1 MSTTSTGY
9 RYIVRTPGVRGGN
22 AIIEGTR
29 FGVHDVIGLLQT
41 GETVDTVRET
51 CFPELTKSQ
60 VYECLA
66 YFEDHRAEVDVLVA
80 RQMAADLG

>member
-29 FGVHDVIGLLQT
+29 FGVHDVIGLLR
-41 GETVDTVRET
+41 VRWPRT
-51 CFPELTKSQ
+51 LCIATT
-60 VYECLA
+60 
-66 YFEDHRAEVDVLVA
+66 
-80 RQMAADLG
+80 